1 MLQIGNQIY
10 SFEVFD
16 EQFVCDLEKCLGA
29 CCVIG
34 ESGAPLEEE
43 EAMLLDEIYPLL
55 KPFLREEAF
64 DYLKINGRHT
74 TDQEDDLV
82 TPLLDGKECA
92 YTVFENNIAKCGI
105 EKAFH
110 QGAIRF
116 RKPLSC
122 HLYPIRIRS
131 YSQFDAVNYHRWP
144 ICQPA
149 VKLGESLKVPVFK
162 FCKDAIVR
170 KYGEQ
175 EYSELQSAYKQYR
188 EPGKD

>member
-1 MLQIGNQIY
+1 MLQIGRQIY
-10 SFEVFD
+10 SFELFD

-43 EAMLLDEIYPLL
+43 EAALLDEIYPLL
-55 KPFLREEAF
+55 EPFLREEAYS
-64 DYLKINGRHT
+64 YLEKKGRHT
-74 TDQEDDLV
+74 IDQENDLV
-82 TPLLDGKECA
+82 TPLLDGKECV
-92 YTVFENNIAKCGI
+92 YTVFENSIAKCGI

-110 QGAIRF
+110 QGAIPF

-149 VKLGESLKVPVFK
+149 TTLGKSLKVPVYR
-162 FCKDAIVR
+162 FCKDAIIR
-170 KYGEQ
+170 KYGQE
-175 EYSELQSAYKQYR
+175 EYSELQAAYRQYM
-188 EPGKD
+188 ESTKD